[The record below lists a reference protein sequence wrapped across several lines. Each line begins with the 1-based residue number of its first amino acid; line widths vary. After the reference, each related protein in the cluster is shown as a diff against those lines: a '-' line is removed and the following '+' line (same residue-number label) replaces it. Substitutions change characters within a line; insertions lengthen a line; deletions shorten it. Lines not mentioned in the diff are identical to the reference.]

1 MLNYR
6 RTILLSSC
14 LILLL
19 WLGASCRKKPEEGIP
34 TKRHPLD
41 GPVTLEMK
49 PDPTNASSHVVCV
62 FKTKKLY
69 PCTAFGLHYR
79 ISGSQEHIFVY
90 LEHVVEFLA
99 PCLMVLTPA
108 ACSITVPIPGN
119 GDVWLDVAVKD
130 KVWQGK
136 LLGTPETIEMKGLPG
151 LWVELTGKTKYNR
164 MRPRT
169 LYGSINYNATD
180 EDLALALADSIY
192 YYGLQGDVYPP
203 GDYCYFT
210 VDESGQPHV
219 PGQTLNSVAVLGL
232 LPANEQPLRE
242 FLDRARQNYSNLNF
256 NLITDRG
263 VSY

>member
-1 MLNYR
+1 MKNCR
-6 RTILLSSC
+6 RRILLFSC
-14 LILLL
+14 LILH
-19 WLGASCRKKPEEGIP
+19 LGLVASCRKKQEEGFP

-62 FKTKKLY
+62 FRTKKLY

-79 ISGSQEHIFVY
+79 ISGGQEHILVH

-99 PCLMVLTPA
+99 PCLTVLTPA

-136 LLGTPETIEMKGLPG
+136 LLGTPETIEIKGHPG
-151 LWVELTGKTKYNR
+151 PWVELTGKTKYHR
-164 MRPRT
+164 IRPRT
-169 LYGSINYNATD
+169 LYGSINYNPTD
-180 EDLALALADSIY
+180 EDLAQALADSLY
-192 YYGLQGDVYPP
+192 YYGLQGGVYPP

-210 VDESGQPHV
+210 VDESGKPHV
-219 PGQTLNSVAVLGL
+219 PLQTLNSVAVLGL
-232 LPANEQPLRE
+232 LPVNDQPLRE
-242 FLDRARQNYSNLNF
+242 FVSRVRQNYPFLEIIIRTETGEKF
-256 NLITDRG
+256 
-263 VSY
+263 